1 MINIRN
7 ITSSFEKWRIL
18 STSLI
23 NFSFY
28 GLIVIFVSKY
38 FNIALIFSRDVS
50 GIVVIVAKRNSIFA
64 SKKLEFFISG
74 FLEIV
79 DLLVSYCRFWC
90 GLLVFVC
97 FVVLF
102 SK

>member
-1 MINIRN
+1 ML
-7 ITSSFEKWRIL
+7 SFEKWRIL
-18 STSLI
+18 LMLLI

-38 FNIALIFSRDVS
+38 FNIVLIFSCDAN
-50 GIVVIVAKRNSIFA
+50 GTAAIVVKRNSIFV